1 MYEHRREQAVSCVET
16 EKKFERLARPWFGP
30 SPLLEYL
37 VKTCRSARKTFDVQ
51 PLPDVCPARGR
62 HFFCAFFSP
71 RRLIRGKDATSMFRS
86 LVPLVCALATLLC
99 GCEDRSAPVSTQATA
114 PTSASAPAPLAS
126 FIAPSPPVAPA
137 SGSLLPNPLGLASR
151 HVTLDAGRRV
161 FTFSESMLSRAR
173 LGSTL
178 VLYAATVAGLDG
190 EDLVIEG
197 QAGGTSYKV
206 GGAYVIPV
214 PDGVKPKAN
223 DVVLTEWNGVMK
235 HALVKRY
242 VKDRVAVKFT
252 DVDGRAPETL
262 LKGVRWVVQTEG
274 LMPGNYA
281 AYKQDG
287 ELRHV
292 LLVSRS
298 EDPEP
303 RWFCLGFGGSAMVV
317 NASDLVPI
325 PIKWKGKPGATVLAE
340 WAGTMR
346 KAVLQTENEP
356 GVFTVKFERAGKPET
371 VGYGMIMNSP

>member
-1 MYEHRREQAVSCVET
+1 MFMV
-16 EKKFERLARPWFGP
+16 RL
-30 SPLLEYL
+30 
-37 VKTCRSARKTFDVQ
+37 
-51 PLPDVCPARGR
+51 
-62 HFFCAFFSP
+62 
-71 RRLIRGKDATSMFRS
+71 
-86 LVPLVCALATLLC
+86 LVPLVFVFATQLCAC
-99 GCEDRSAPVSTQATA
+99 DDHSASVSTQT
-114 PTSASAPAPLAS
+114 PVSAGVSAPAPLAS
-126 FIAPSPPVAPA
+126 FIAPSPSAAPVA
-137 SGSLLPNPLGLASR
+137 GSFLPNPLGLPSR
-151 HVTLDAGRRV
+151 QVKLDAGRRV

-197 QAGGTSYKV
+197 QAGGASYKV
-206 GGAYVIPV
+206 GGGYVIAV
-214 PDGVKPKAN
+214 PDGMKPKAN

-262 LKGVRWVVQTEG
+262 LKGVRWIVQTEG
-274 LMPGNYA
+274 LVPGNYA
-281 AYKQDG
+281 AYKQEN

-298 EDPEP
+298 DEPEP

-317 NASDLVPI
+317 KESDLVPI
-325 PIKWKGKPGATVLAE
+325 PIKWKGKVGASVLAE

-346 KAVLQTENEP
+346 KAVLQAENEP
-356 GVFTVKFERAGKPET
+356 GIFTVKFERAGKPET
-371 VGYGMIMNSP
+371 VGYGMIMNPL

>member
-1 MYEHRREQAVSCVET
+1 
-16 EKKFERLARPWFGP
+16 
-30 SPLLEYL
+30 
-37 VKTCRSARKTFDVQ
+37 
-51 PLPDVCPARGR
+51 
-62 HFFCAFFSP
+62 
-71 RRLIRGKDATSMFRS
+71 MFRS
-86 LVPLVCALATLLC
+86 IVPLASALVTLLC
-99 GCEDRSAPVSTQATA
+99 GCGDQSAPVSMQTTA
-114 PTSASAPAPLAS
+114 PTGASGAAPLAS
-126 FIAPSPPVAPA
+126 FIAPSPPVAPVT
-137 SGSLLPNPLGLASR
+137 GLLLPNPLGLPSR

-178 VLYAATVAGLDG
+178 VLYGATVAGLDG
-190 EDLVIEG
+190 DDLVIEG
-197 QAGGTSYKV
+197 QAGGASYKV
-206 GGAYVIPV
+206 GGAYVIVV
-214 PDGVKPKAN
+214 PDGMKPKAN

-252 DVDGRAPETL
+252 DVDGRAPETF
-262 LKGVRWVVQTEG
+262 LKGVRWIVQSEG

-287 ELRHV
+287 EFRHV
-292 LLVSRS
+292 LLVSRT
-298 EDPEP
+298 EEPEP

-325 PIKWKGKPGATVLAE
+325 PIKWKGKPGSTVLAE

-356 GVFTVKFERAGKPET
+356 GIFTVKFERAGKAET
-371 VGYGMIMNSP
+371 VGYGMIMNPP